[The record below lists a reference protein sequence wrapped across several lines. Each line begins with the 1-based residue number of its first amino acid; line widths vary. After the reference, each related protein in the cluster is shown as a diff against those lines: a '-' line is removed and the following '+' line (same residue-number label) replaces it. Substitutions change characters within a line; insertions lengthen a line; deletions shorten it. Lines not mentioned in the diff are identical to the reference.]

1 MVISMRSQNLKD
13 DQMANRHMEE
23 RVTIGGLSVDSRLYR
38 FVTEQLLPGI
48 GKSSKEDQQ
57 RFWDG
62 FGKIV
67 EDFTPRNRELLA
79 KRDELQ
85 AKLDE
90 RYLEHRGAQDPEK
103 YENFLREIGYLEE
116 DPGKFEITTKNI
128 DREVSETPGP
138 QLVISALK
146 ARFALNAANGR
157 WSSLYDALY
166 GTNVIPEDNGQEK
179 GTSYNRVRGDRV
191 IEWAREF
198 LDQVFPLETGSHK
211 DVTRYGIE
219 YGEIVGEIDGQPVKL
234 CDPDVYAGFRGD
246 RADPDGILV
255 RNNGLY
261 LEIQIDSE
269 SRVGKTDKAG
279 VKDILMESAVTTIID
294 FEDSVAA
301 VDAADKTLGYSN
313 WLGLNT
319 GELSEE
325 ITKSGK
331 TFTRALNDDRVYTGR
346 DGEKLRLHG
355 RSLMFVRNVGH
366 LMQNPA
372 ILDRDGEEIFEGI
385 MDGVITAAAAIP
397 GLDQDNPHRNSRT
410 GSIYI
415 VKPKQHGPEEVRFT
429 CDLFAAIEDLLDLP
443 RFTLKIGFMDEERR
457 TSVNLDAC
465 IAASKDRLAFINTG
479 FLDRT
484 GDEIHTS
491 MLAGPMMRKADL
503 QTARWKLAYEDNNVD
518 AGLAHGLSGKAQI
531 GKGMW
536 TRTEQMAEML
546 ETKIG
551 QLKEGAS
558 TAWVPSPTAATLHA
572 THYHQVDVFAVQDRL
587 LSGGRRA
594 SVADLLTI
602 PVAGAAFGDGDAH
615 WGEREIK
622 EELDNNCQSI
632 LGYVVRWVEQG
643 VGCSRIPDIH
653 DVNLMEDRATLR
665 ISSQLL
671 ANWLK
676 HGVVTE
682 AQVVESLQRMAEK
695 VDQQN
700 ADDAAYR
707 NMAPNFGDSV
717 AFQAAK
723 DLVLKG
729 QEQPAGYTE
738 PILHARRRE
747 FKQNNGL
754 E

>member
-1 MVISMRSQNLKD
+1 MPTHNT
-13 DQMANRHMEE
+13 E
-23 RVTIGGLSVDSRLYR
+23 RVTIGGLNVDPRLYR
-38 FVTEQLLPGI
+38 FVTDELLPSI
-48 GKSSKEDQQ
+48 GRSSQAQQ
-57 RFWDG
+57 QAFWDG
-62 FGKIV
+62 FAGIV
-67 EDFTPRNRELLA
+67 QVFTPRNRELLA
-79 KRDELQ
+79 ERDALQ
-85 AKLDE
+85 AKLDQWY
-90 RYLEHRGAQDPEK
+90 RDHRGAQDPGA
-103 YENFLREIGYLEE
+103 YDNFLWEIGYLAD
-116 DPGKFEITTKNI
+116 DPGAFEITTKNI
-128 DREVSETPGP
+128 DREISETPGP
-138 QLVISALK
+138 QLVISALN
-146 ARFALNAANGR
+146 ARFALNGANAR

-166 GTNVIPEDNGQEK
+166 ATNAIPETNGQQK

-191 IEWAREF
+191 IEWARQF
-198 LDQVFPLETGSHK
+198 LDRVIPLETGSHK
-211 DVTRYGIE
+211 DVTRYCVESGQIT
-219 YGEIVGEIDGQPVKL
+219 GEIEGRAVPL
-234 CDPDVYAGFRGD
+234 RNPAVYAGVRGD
-246 RADPDGILV
+246 EASPEGILV

-261 LEIQIDSE
+261 LEIQIDPE
-269 SRVGKTDKAG
+269 SRVGGADKAG
-279 VKDILMESAVTTIID
+279 VKDILMESAITTIID

-301 VDAADKTLGYSN
+301 VDAADKSLGYSN

-319 GELSEE
+319 GELSVE
-325 ITKSGK
+325 ITKDGHPL
-331 TFTRALNDDRVYTGR
+331 TRKLNDDRVYTDP
-346 DGEKLRLHG
+346 DGKTLRLHG

-372 ILDRDGEEIFEGI
+372 ILDPEGEEIFEGI
-385 MDGVITAAAAIP
+385 MDGVLTAAAAIP
-397 GLDQDNPHRNSRT
+397 GLDQGNPHRNSRA

-443 RFTLKIGFMDEERR
+443 RFTLKVGFMDEERR

-465 IAASKDRLAFINTG
+465 IAASRDRLAFINTG

-484 GDEIHTS
+484 GDEIHAS
-491 MLAGPMMRKADL
+491 MLAGPMVRKADL
-503 QTARWKLAYEDNNVD
+503 QTARWKLAYEANNVD
-518 AGLAHGLSGKAQI
+518 AGLAHGLPGRAQI

-536 TRTEQMAEML
+536 TKTGQMAEML

-551 QLKEGAS
+551 QPKAGAS

-572 THYHQVDVFAVQDRL
+572 THYHEVDVFEVQDRL

-594 SVADLLTI
+594 TLEDLLTI
-602 PVAGAAFGDGDAH
+602 PVAGPAYGEGDAQ
-615 WGEREIK
+615 WSEREIR

-653 DVNLMEDRATLR
+653 DVDLMEDRATLR
-665 ISSQLL
+665 IASQLL

-695 VDQQN
+695 VDRQN

-707 NMAPNFGDSV
+707 NMAPNFDDSV
-717 AFQAAK
+717 AFQAAR

-729 QEQPAGYTE
+729 HEQPAGYTE

-747 FKQNNGL
+747 FIL
-754 E
+754 